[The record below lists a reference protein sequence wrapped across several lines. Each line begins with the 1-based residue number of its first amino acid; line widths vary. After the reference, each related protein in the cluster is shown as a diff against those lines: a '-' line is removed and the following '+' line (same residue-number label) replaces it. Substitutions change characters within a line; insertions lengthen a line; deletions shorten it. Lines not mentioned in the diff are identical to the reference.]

1 MREGIDVS
9 YCQEGFDFEAA
20 KAAGKEFCIV
30 RIGRTRG
37 DGRQE
42 LDDLFIHNINAA
54 KAAGMD
60 IGVYFYS
67 LATTTW
73 QAQQEPMWLVK
84 QLDIYL
90 KDVELKAGIW
100 MDIEEEMQKDLGAQ
114 ELTSVVMAGINVM
127 NEAGKYVGIYGSYD
141 TLVNCM
147 NLEDIPDYVPFFVAI
162 FVPINYFKQEYPNK
176 TFSLWQYSDEGQ
188 INGCAVDLDVM
199 YD

>member
-73 QAQQEPMWLVK
+73 QAQQEAMWLVK

-162 FVPINYFKQEYPNK
+162 SDRSTILNK
-176 TFSLWQYSDEGQ
+176 SIRIRRAASGNTPTKDRLT
-188 INGCAVDLDVM
+188 DVRLI
-199 YD
+199 

>member
-73 QAQQEPMWLVK
+73 QAQQEAMWLVK

-114 ELTSVVMAGINVM
+114 ELTSVVMAGINIM

-162 FVPINYFKQEYPNK
+162 FGPVNYFKQEYPNK
-176 TFSLWQYSDEGQ
+176 TCSLWQYSDEGQ